1 MRKKIELHYAK
12 KDLGNDDIS
21 KISLKSL
28 NELQDMVDHLCCGKS
43 NGIVYLF
50 ATEDESNFVFVTES
64 HLEIQD
70 LILSHKRFSHVKVFF
85 LQEYDSYE
93 SAYEVAL
100 MIKEVSPL
108 CYAPENTIN

>member
-1 MRKKIELHYAK
+1 MRKNLELHYAK
-12 KDLGNDDIS
+12 KELKNEDILKIDLKN
-21 KISLKSL
+21 L

-43 NGIVYLF
+43 TGIVYLF

-64 HLEIQD
+64 HLEIQE
-70 LILSHKRFSHVKVFF
+70 LILSHKRFKTVKQFF

-100 MIKEVSPL
+100 MMKEVSPL
-108 CYAPENTIN
+108 CYAPE